1 MEYISFRE
9 TMQSFT
15 GLGKDRCMHEKQGE
29 EKGLTVLVSRKLN
42 PWTIATLLCMYI
54 YMHEIKG

>member
-1 MEYISFRE
+1 
-9 TMQSFT
+9 MQSFT
-15 GLGKDRCMHEKQGE
+15 GLGKDRCMREKQGE